1 MAPTM
6 LQIRNLPDDLHR
18 RLKIRAAE
26 EGVSMSDWVKAR
38 IEEGLARPSLT
49 ELLDRIETH
58 AAVAGSF
65 DVAEII
71 REGRGPTLSLAAEP
85 EATYSARPSQQS
97 PEDSDPS

>member
-26 EGVSMSDWVKAR
+26 DGVSMSDWVKAR
-38 IEEGLARPSLT
+38 IEEGLARPSLR
-49 ELLDRIETH
+49 ELLDRIDTH
-58 AAVAGSF
+58 VPVDGDF

-71 REGRGPTLSLAAEP
+71 REGRGPMLSLAAEP
-85 EATYSARPSQQS
+85 EATYRGRPTEQA
-97 PEDSDPS
+97 PEDPDPS